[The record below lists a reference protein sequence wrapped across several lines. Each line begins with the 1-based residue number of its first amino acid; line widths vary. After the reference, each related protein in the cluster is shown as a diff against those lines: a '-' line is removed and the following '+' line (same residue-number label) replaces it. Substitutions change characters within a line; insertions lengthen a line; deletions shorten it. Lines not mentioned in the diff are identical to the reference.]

1 MSFLTKEFWG
11 QLVEDA
17 LNSEPAPYEMEYLDP
32 LSWDPDTSCM
42 KYFNGKMYIVHIDRT
57 TIYFNDPDYSSIED
71 LGEVKYATYLMMQQK
86 ERWLESWEYVHHIR
100 WKFKK

>member
-11 QLVEDA
+11 QLVKDA

-42 KYFNGKMYIVHIDRT
+42 KYFNGEDV
-57 TIYFNDPDYSSIED
+57 YS
-71 LGEVKYATYLMMQQK
+71 TY
-86 ERWLESWEYVHHIR
+86 R
-100 WKFKK
+100 